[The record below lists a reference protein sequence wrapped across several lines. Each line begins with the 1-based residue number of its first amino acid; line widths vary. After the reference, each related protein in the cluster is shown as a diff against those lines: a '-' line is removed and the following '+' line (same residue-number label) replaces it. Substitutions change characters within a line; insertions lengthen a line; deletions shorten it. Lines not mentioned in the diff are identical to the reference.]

1 MQPVTEKVKEVAS
14 TVVANGKEKVAEVA
28 KAVKE
33 AAASDSDSSDSSD
46 DSDDEKVR
54 SHCSFQTFKSRIFE
68 N

>member
-54 SHCSFQTFKSRIFE
+54 RTIRF
-68 N
+68 